1 MRREDFNDKCKRGG
15 FRVLV
20 SHFNPYLHYTLI
32 FALEFQQK
40 ITLSVIEIRFIR
52 LEIATETKG
61 DLKHMS
67 NKHHRAMPMQY
78 ATFGNFLY
86 SNKFDCD
93 F

>member
-1 MRREDFNDKCKRGG
+1 MRREDFNDKCKRG

-20 SHFNPYLHYTLI
+20 SHFNPYLHNTLI
-32 FALEFQQK
+32 FALKFQQK

-61 DLKHMS
+61 DLQTYVKQTS
-67 NKHHRAMPMQY
+67 SCNAY
-78 ATFGNFLY
+78 AICHLW
-86 SNKFDCD
+86 KFSV